1 MPHDLV
7 EGRSQEG
14 IWRGKQVGIGSVW
27 KLLRSWVRVPHLDSL
42 GLTLALYLPAVPW
55 RNLYAVNEVH

>member
-1 MPHDLV
+1 MTHDLV

-27 KLLRSWVRVPHLDSL
+27 KLLHSWVHVPHLDSL
-42 GLTLALYLPAVPW
+42 GLTLALLSACSALAEPL
-55 RNLYAVNEVH
+55 RRQ